1 MALWRDGAATGV
13 AHHDARS
20 HAERLPREAQAWLA
34 ASGAA
39 LASVDQ
45 FVVVIG
51 PGSFTGLRVGIAA
64 AQGWALALARPL
76 AAVPT
81 MDAMVRSLGER
92 VADDTVVVPCVDGQ
106 RGEVFFGAWD
116 AAAMQIDAAVAKPVD
131 VVAQVR
137 AIAQGRRVHIAGD
150 GAVRYAAEWAAAGWT
165 LVTPEMTLA
174 EGALRLVVEARV
186 VAGAPHAV
194 RPLYVR
200 RTDAEIN
207 RERGGRRA

>member
-1 MALWRDGAATGV
+1 
-13 AHHDARS
+13 
-20 HAERLPREAQAWLA
+20 
-34 ASGAA
+34 
-39 LASVDQ
+39 
-45 FVVVIG
+45 
-51 PGSFTGLRVGIAA
+51 
-64 AQGWALALARPL
+64 
-76 AAVPT
+76 
-81 MDAMVRSLGER
+81 
-92 VADDTVVVPCVDGQ
+92 
-106 RGEVFFGAWD
+106 VFFGAWD

-165 LVTPEMTLA
+165 RVTPEMTLA